1 MYRYF
6 KMVQNSVDKI
16 SLWES
21 KGLSND
27 KTSSINASSSGTESK
42 LVYDNARI
50 KLRFI
55 GLLSQDK
62 VTYNHG
68 PTVNIYIVYILTPDT
83 KDSDITLENC
93 LCGAVKLTKS
103 VRIDLY
109 KYSGYGIGFGSKGS
123 FSHPSGEYGNNNTIN
138 ILVLGKDFI
147 QGIGNTKIYA
157 EKMYI
162 TNLQ

>member
-6 KMVQNSVDKI
+6 KMVRNSVDKI

-21 KGLSND
+21 KGLSNE
-27 KTSSINASSSGTESK
+27 KISSINGSSSGTESK

-50 KLRFI
+50 KLKFI

-62 VTYNHG
+62 LTYNHG

-93 LCGAVKLTKS
+93 LFGAVKLRKS

-109 KYSGYGIGFGSKGS
+109 KYSGYGAGFDLKGC
-123 FSHPSGEYGNNNTIN
+123 FSHPSREHG
-138 ILVLGKDFI
+138 
-147 QGIGNTKIYA
+147 
-157 EKMYI
+157 
-162 TNLQ
+162 